1 MKILNLE
8 LLAYGPFTRQS
19 LAFSVDSYG
28 LHLIYG
34 PNEAGKSTTLRALRR
49 LLYGIPSSCDDDFV
63 HAAADLRIGAVLED
77 ERGQLACIRRKGNK
91 SAKGNL
97 RAADDETIL
106 DASRLDEMLGGLDED
121 AFRCRF
127 GIDYKELVKG
137 GQEVVAGEGDLGQIL
152 FAAAS
157 GVADLGEVLRRLD
170 EDEEEIFKP
179 RGSTPPLNK
188 ALAELKEAKR
198 RLDKA
203 ELSVKTWK
211 TKQDELDVA
220 EEKRKAIEDELRSKQ
235 SERKRRE
242 SYLLVR
248 PDLTRRAE
256 LIKEQSELKG
266 IPLLPAEFSQRRQ
279 TAQDELIR
287 AQTQVE
293 AAERELQSVAAELAG
308 IEIKDELLSEQDSI
322 RTLEQTLGSH
332 KEAMGDRPG
341 LLAERDHLRKDAEQ
355 IRRELS
361 GGDVEKLRIRQ
372 VERIRIQ
379 ELASEFAALDVQHQS
394 SRKSL
399 AKIEGE
405 IARCTA
411 ALQSSLAAKESDSL
425 KRLLKR
431 AQPKADLETRLRVI
445 EAAIAQGQ
453 RKLAAGLARLE
464 LWEGDAEELLKLA
477 LPPMEAIDRFDAE
490 LRTHSTEHAVT
501 TQELEKTERELAELE
516 IDFEHRRRTGQVLT
530 LEDLEAAREQR
541 SERWSAIKQWW
552 LSGAAPI
559 GTGGANETKVAA
571 ESAAAY
577 EESTSHADEVADRM
591 RREAEQ
597 VAQVAELQARC
608 SKLIKRR
615 ELLTTQ
621 LAEEKSRL
629 ASAELRWQ
637 NLWQSLGCLPLS
649 PAEMRGW
656 LSRTQEIIRKAEA
669 LTREREEEGQLSH
682 AVDTLRQELKTEM
695 AGYGEP
701 ALLADEPLEHL
712 LERAEQLQDRLAR
725 AASDRKQWQKQLEAA
740 QAQQAEAARE
750 LGESQSDLETWK
762 ENWRKTTAPLGLE
775 EGTSCAQVHLLLSL
789 AESYFTKLRDAEGL
803 EHRISGIDDR
813 GERFARMLADLV
825 SRLAPE
831 LAGSSADVAVFELR
845 KRYDSSA
852 RGAAR
857 RDALLAKELSLRSQ
871 HSQTKSQTQS
881 LENQLAAM
889 CREAGC
895 DQPDELAAV
904 ERQSERRRQIDTS
917 LRELEGGFF
926 RYCESLPFD
935 GFISTALSKSSEE
948 WRKELQEFDCQIA
961 ELQEKH
967 TEEIKAAQAA
977 RSELKT
983 MDGGAAAAEAEEEIQ
998 HLLARIRTLA
1008 EEYARLKLAGVLL
1021 RKAIDGYRDKNQW
1034 PVLNRA
1040 SELFRELTDGSF
1052 IALQPRFDDKGNP
1065 VLVGVRQGGDFVPV
1079 AGMSD
1084 GTCDQLYLALRL
1096 ASLEMHVREH
1106 RPIPFIV
1113 DDILINF
1120 DDGRAIAALKAL
1132 AQLARHSQ
1140 VIFFTHHEHL
1150 LTLAEEHLRPGE
1162 YFSHRLPGRS
1172 TADFQTQQQPALPLA
1187 VG

>member
-19 LAFSVDSYG
+19 LAFSVNGYG

-49 LLYGIPSSCDDDFV
+49 LLYGIPSSCDDDFI
-63 HAAADLRIGAVLED
+63 HPAADLRIGAVLED

-121 AFRCRF
+121 AFCRRF
-127 GIDYKELVKG
+127 GIDYKELVAG
-137 GQEVVAGEGDLGQIL
+137 GKQVVAGEGDLGQIL

-211 TKQDELDVA
+211 AKQDELDVA

-242 SYLLVR
+242 AYLLVR

-287 AQTQVE
+287 ARTQVE
-293 AAERELQSVAAELAG
+293 SAERELQSVAAELAG
-308 IEIKDELLSEQDSI
+308 IEIKDELLSEEDSI

-361 GGDVEKLRIRQ
+361 GGDVEKLRVRQ

-379 ELASEFAALDVQHQS
+379 ELASEFAALDVQHQTG
-394 SRKSL
+394 RKGL
-399 AKIEGE
+399 ARIEAE

-411 ALQSSLAAKESDSL
+411 ALQSSLGARESDSL

-431 AQPKADLETRLRVI
+431 AQPKADLETRLRML
-445 EAAIAQGQ
+445 AAEIAQGE
-453 RKLAAGLARLE
+453 RKLAAAVARLE
-464 LWEGDAEELLKLA
+464 LWKGDAEELLQLA
-477 LPPMEAIDRFDAE
+477 LPPIEAIDRFDGE
-490 LRTHSTEHAVT
+490 LRTLSTGQAVT
-501 TQELEKTERELAELE
+501 AKELEKSERELAELE
-516 IDFEHRRRTGQVLT
+516 IDIEHRRRSGQVLA
-530 LEDLEAAREQR
+530 LEDLEAARERR

-552 LSGAAPI
+552 LSGTPPKGVA
-559 GTGGANETKVAA
+559 GAQETKVAA

-577 EESTSHADEVADRM
+577 EESTAQADEVADRM

-597 VAQVAELQARC
+597 VAHFAELQARR
-608 SKLIKRR
+608 SKLIKRC
-615 ELLTTQ
+615 ESLSAQ
-621 LAEEKSRL
+621 LAEEQSRL
-629 ASAELRWQ
+629 AAAQSRWKT
-637 NLWQSLGCLPLS
+637 LWQPLGFAPLS

-656 LSRTQEIIRKAEA
+656 LSRIQEILRQAEA
-669 LTREREEEGQLSH
+669 LVREREEERQLSQT
-682 AVDTLRQELKTEM
+682 ADALRQELKAEM
-695 AGYGEP
+695 GACGEP
-701 ALLADEPLEHL
+701 ALLSDEPLEHL
-712 LERAEQLQDRLAR
+712 IERAEQLQDRLAR
-725 AASDRKQWQKQLEAA
+725 AASDRKQWQRQLEAA
-740 QAQQAEAARE
+740 EAQHDEAARE
-750 LGESQSDLETWK
+750 LEQSQGDLAAWK
-762 ENWRKTTAPLGLE
+762 ENWRKATAPLGLE

-803 EHRISGIDDR
+803 EHRITGIDER

-845 KRYDSSA
+845 KRFDLNA

-857 RDALLAKELSLRSQ
+857 RDALLAKEQLIRSQ
-871 HSQTKSQTQS
+871 LSQTSSQALA
-881 LENQLAAM
+881 LEKQLAAM

-904 ERQSERRRQIDTS
+904 ERQSERRRQIDAT

-935 GFISTALSKSSEE
+935 GFISTALSKSTEE
-948 WRKELQEFDCQIA
+948 WRKELEEFDSQIA

-1021 RKAIDGYRDKNQW
+1021 RKAIDSYRDKNQS

-1040 SELFRELTDGSF
+1040 SELFRELTACSF
-1052 IALQPRFDDKGNP
+1052 IALQPRFDDKANP
-1065 VLVGVRQGGDFVPV
+1065 VLVGVRPDGDFVPV

-1096 ASLEMHVREH
+1096 ATLEMYVREH
-1106 RPIPFIV
+1106 RAIPFIV

-1132 AQLARHSQ
+1132 AQLARHTQ

-1150 LTLAEEHLRPGE
+1150 LTLAEEHLRSGE
-1162 YFSHRLPGRS
+1162 FFSYRLPGRS
-1172 TADFQTQQQPALPLA
+1172 TVQIAAQAQSLA